1 MSCCRWQ
8 LQTIFAVFLP
18 YEILLFSMGRKFIY
32 LLISYYGVIS
42 EDGES
47 MEVDTTSGSKLPG
60 AEEEK
65 VGVGSGA
72 GSDDKEMEAMLQNPE
87 FLHSVLS
94 SLPGVN
100 PEEALQNLEEMSK
113 VVEDQKEK
121 KKKDGRLFYCSVL
134 PVYSSLLFRRANAM
148 KG

>member
-1 MSCCRWQ
+1 MK
-8 LQTIFAVFLP
+8 
-18 YEILLFSMGRKFIY
+18 LLDNVYFNVTKVYI
-32 LLISYYGVIS
+32 ISLNSRVIS
-42 EDGES
+42 EDGDS
-47 MEVDTTSGSKLPG
+47 MEIDTTSGSKLPG
-60 AEEEK
+60 AEEET

-113 VVEDQKEK
+113 VVEDQKDK
-121 KKKDGRLFYCSVL
+121 KKKDGGLFVL
-134 PVYSSLLFRRANAM
+134 LSITRFILRVFLNF
-148 KG
+148 

>member
-1 MSCCRWQ
+1 MK
-8 LQTIFAVFLP
+8 
-18 YEILLFSMGRKFIY
+18 LLDNVYFNVTKVYI
-32 LLISYYGVIS
+32 ISLNSRVIS
-42 EDGES
+42 EDGDS
-47 MEVDTTSGSKLPG
+47 MEIDTTSGSKLPG

-100 PEEALQNLEEMSK
+100 PEEALQNLEEISK
-113 VVEDQKEK
+113 VVEDQK
-121 KKKDGRLFYCSVL
+121 KKDGGLFVL
-134 PVYSSLLFRRANAM
+134 LSITRFILRVFFNF
-148 KG
+148 